1 METTSQGLT
10 IEKLMKAKALL
21 DADEVPTNDRFIML
35 RQIRFPRS
43 KKKRI
48 RRKWEKR
55 IENHDVSF
63 LEGGLCQH

>member
-10 IEKLMKAKALL
+10 IEKLLKAKALL
-21 DADEVPTNDRFIML
+21 DAAEVPTNDRFLVL
-35 RQIRFPRS
+35 RQIRLPRS

-48 RRKWEKR
+48 RRKWAKR
-55 IENHDVSF
+55 IENHDTSF